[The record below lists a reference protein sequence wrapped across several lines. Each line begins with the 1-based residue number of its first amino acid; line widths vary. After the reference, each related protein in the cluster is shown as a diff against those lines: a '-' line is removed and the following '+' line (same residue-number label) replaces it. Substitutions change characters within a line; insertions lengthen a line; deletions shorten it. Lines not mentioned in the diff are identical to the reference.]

1 MRQLILD
8 TETTGLD
15 PKSGHKIIEFA
26 ALEMIDR
33 KLTGD
38 YLHLYINPQ
47 REIDIGAS
55 RVHGIYTN
63 DVKDKPNFKEVIN
76 EILAYIKDAELII
89 HNAKFDIGFL
99 DYQFSE
105 LNRGI
110 ASDYTT
116 NVIDTLS
123 IARKKFPGAKNN
135 LDALCDRFRIDRAD
149 RGFHGALID
158 CRLLSDIYLH
168 LTREQIVLEGFE
180 QKILNSN
187 TFQFDKIGGDVSLK
201 VPIPSEHDISLHN
214 AILKKINP
222 TDNTEIW

>member
-187 TFQFDKIGGDVSLK
+187 TFQFDKIVNNQVRLAKRPVGNLFSIRK
-201 VPIPSEHDISLHN
+201 NEN
-214 AILKKINP
+214 M
-222 TDNTEIW
+222 